1 VTTLRLPSKS
11 KLALRFFVLSV
22 GLLLVAMLIA
32 VSGIRLSDSAGN
44 RSRSVMPIAFWIST
58 ALLTVGSATLHQ
70 AAWYVRRQRLEPF
83 RRQLVSSL
91 LAGTLFVGVQCA
103 GLWRLVQNQ
112 DPQAA
117 ETGANAFVVMVA
129 GMHGVHILVALLF
142 IAWVTV
148 NAYGNRYDHEYSSS
162 VTFCAW
168 FWHALGIVWLVILSL
183 FAAGAITGF
192 EGISVPD
199 PQTRGL
205 GATAHP
211 DPAKKTSHETGDDRE
226 DRRGRR
232 ADDHAGLQAAAAG
245 EDPYGLRPVR
255 NFLWPP
261 PWSAKLCATERT
273 FGNVNRRSRSLPAS

>member
-1 VTTLRLPSKS
+1 MTMLPLPSKS
-11 KLALRFFVLSV
+11 ELALRFFVLSV
-22 GLLLVAMLIA
+22 GLLLVAIFIA
-32 VSGIRLSDSAGN
+32 AVGIRLSDSAGN
-44 RSRSVMPIAFWIST
+44 PSRSVMPIAFWIST
-58 ALLTVGSATLHQ
+58 ALLAVGSATLHQ
-70 AAWYVRRQRLEPF
+70 AAWDVRRQRLEPF
-83 RRQLVSSL
+83 RRQLASSL

-129 GMHGVHILVALLF
+129 GMHGVHIVVALLF

-168 FWHALGIVWLVILSL
+168 FWHALGIAWLVILSL

-199 PQTRGL
+199 PQTRFLITVPGNSS
-205 GATAHP
+205 AA
-211 DPAKKTSHETGDDRE
+211 DQESCRWVNQIFDRLPSE
-226 DRRGRR
+226 FPSAVECCCGSTIRTPIVV
-232 ADDHAGLQAAAAG
+232 AVCQAVGGSSSARHCAFG
-245 EDPYGLRPVR
+245 SCVR
-255 NFLWPP
+255 I
-261 PWSAKLCATERT
+261 R
-273 FGNVNRRSRSLPAS
+273 